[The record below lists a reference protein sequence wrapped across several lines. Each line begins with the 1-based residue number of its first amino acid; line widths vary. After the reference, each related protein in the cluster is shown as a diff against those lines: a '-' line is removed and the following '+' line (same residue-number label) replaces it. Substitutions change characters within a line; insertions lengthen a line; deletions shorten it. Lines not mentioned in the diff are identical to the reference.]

1 MKNTIK
7 LDHEN
12 RRIVMDKT
20 FAKLSADVRNEE
32 YDILQRVRRDYPTY
46 EVANRKIKK
55 NPSKQSYKGLT
66 YENMRNYVKDH
77 SGAVSF
83 EYKCLEEMIRAS
95 ERNDM
100 HYIPSNH
107 TLRYLINLSDI
118 QLIIA
123 PSFKEA
129 QRVLVALQ
137 CLCSE
142 LSASAINHELINLI
156 FDA

>member
-55 NPSKQSYKGLT
+55 NIRLLISRTNKREKQVG
-66 YENMRNYVKDH
+66 
-77 SGAVSF
+77 
-83 EYKCLEEMIRAS
+83 
-95 ERNDM
+95 
-100 HYIPSNH
+100 
-107 TLRYLINLSDI
+107 
-118 QLIIA
+118 
-123 PSFKEA
+123 
-129 QRVLVALQ
+129 
-137 CLCSE
+137 
-142 LSASAINHELINLI
+142 
-156 FDA
+156 

>member
-95 ERNDM
+95 GRNDM
-100 HYIPSNH
+100 HYATIKQWFLDTYEEVKKYGVSSVEI
-107 TLRYLINLSDI
+107 TS
-118 QLIIA
+118 
-123 PSFKEA
+123 KEA
-129 QRVLVALQ
+129 MKVA
-137 CLCSE
+137 
-142 LSASAINHELINLI
+142 A
-156 FDA
+156 

>member
-66 YENMRNYVKDH
+66 YENMRIYVKDH

-100 HYIPSNH
+100 HYATIKQWFLDTYEEVKKNGFNYGIYIPEEV
-107 TLRYLINLSDI
+107 I
-118 QLIIA
+118 Q
-123 PSFKEA
+123 
-129 QRVLVALQ
+129 VA
-137 CLCSE
+137 S
-142 LSASAINHELINLI
+142 
-156 FDA
+156 